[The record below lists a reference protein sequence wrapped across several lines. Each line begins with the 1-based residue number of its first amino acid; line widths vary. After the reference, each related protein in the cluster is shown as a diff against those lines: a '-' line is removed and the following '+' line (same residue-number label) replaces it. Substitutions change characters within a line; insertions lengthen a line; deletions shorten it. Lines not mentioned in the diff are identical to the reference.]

1 MKEHERFVTLS
12 DGQRIFSTE
21 VGEGPTVLL
30 CDGLGCDG
38 YIWGELRPALAR
50 NHRVIHWH
58 YRGHGKSD
66 LPRRWELLDVPS
78 LIRDMLAVLDEYEV
92 ERCAL
97 LGHSMGVQVILQAV
111 VDHPERFDALIPICG
126 SYGRPLDTFR
136 GTDTMLHVLPVLLE
150 ASDRFTH
157 AGQRLWSLVNDWPLA
172 QELAR
177 RSEMNAAN
185 VALDAVKPYFEHL
198 AGMDIRV
205 FLRTLSYLRDH
216 SVEGA
221 LHQIRVPTL
230 VIAGEHDTFTPV
242 WLSRKMARMIPHSEL
257 LVVPDGTHVAPL
269 EEPRMVE
276 ERVLGFLASVFDAR
290 TSAAQ

>member
-1 MKEHERFVTLS
+1 MKEHERFVTS
-12 DGQRIFSTE
+12 IDGQRIFSTE
-21 VGEGPTVLL
+21 VGEGPAVLL

-38 YIWGELRPALAR
+38 YIWRDLRPALAR
-50 NHRVIHWH
+50 DHRVIHWH

-66 LPRRWELLDVPS
+66 PPRRWELLDVPA
-78 LIRDMLAVLDEYEV
+78 LIRDMLAVLDDYEV
-92 ERCAL
+92 ERCAMV
-97 LGHSMGVQVILQAV
+97 GHSMGVQVILQAV
-111 VDHPERFDALIPICG
+111 VDHSERFDALIPICG

-136 GTDTMLHVLPVLLE
+136 GTDTMLHVLPLLLGV
-150 ASDRFTH
+150 SDRFTQV
-157 AGQRLWSLVNDWPLA
+157 GQRLWSLVNEWPLA

-177 RSEMNAAN
+177 QSEMNAAN
-185 VALDAVKPYFEHL
+185 VAMEAVQPYFEHL

-221 LHQIRVPTL
+221 LDQIHVPTL

-242 WLSRKMARMIPHSEL
+242 WLSRKMARMIPNAEL

-269 EEPRMVE
+269 EEPALVE
-276 ERVLGFLASVFDAR
+276 EHVLAFLASVFDAR
-290 TSAAQ
+290 TSAAR